1 MEKCNI
7 GGYSMKLTRSLAINE
22 VVNNQQLC
30 EVFLCAPQG
39 GMRKSNRTN
48 TLTLI
53 SDKTKLYDDKI
64 VDDIY
69 HYTGMGQS
77 GDQKMSGQNLT
88 LAESD
93 SNGVEIHFFEVMKPR
108 EYTYRGQVE
117 LAGEPYQGQ
126 QKDQDGR
133 QRIVWIFPL
142 RLIDSKAKFTKLP
155 SVMEDNQELQEEFKE
170 IQQVENL
177 PISRTE
183 KERLIKSRIGQGK
196 FKKLLVK
203 RECKCAL
210 CGVTDS
216 RVLIASHIKPWSVS
230 TNAER
235 LDVNNG
241 LLLCPNHDALF
252 DKHLI
257 SFDLDGK
264 IVISQSLDEID
275 RVFLNVN
282 DGLRVN
288 LNEEQW
294 SYMEEHNQNLIK

>member
-1 MEKCNI
+1 MT
-7 GGYSMKLTRSLAINE
+7 LTRSLAINE

-133 QRIVWIFPL
+133 QRLVWIFPL

>member
-1 MEKCNI
+1 MT
-7 GGYSMKLTRSLAINE
+7 MTRSLAINE

-39 GMRKSNRTN
+39 GMRKSNSTN

-53 SDKTKLYDDKI
+53 SDKKKLYDDK
-64 VDDIY
+64 VEDDIY

-77 GDQKMSGQNLT
+77 GDQKMSGQNFT

-117 LAGEPYQGQ
+117 LAGEPYQDQ

-133 QRIVWIFPL
+133 QRLVWIFPL
-142 RLIDSKAKFTKLP
+142 RLMDSKAKFSKLP
-155 SVMEDNQELQEEFKE
+155 SATHDKQELQEEFRGV
-170 IQQVENL
+170 QQVENL
-177 PISRTE
+177 PISQTE

-196 FKKLLVK
+196 FKKLLIE

-210 CGVTDS
+210 CGVSDP
-216 RVLIASHIKPWSVS
+216 RVLIASHIKPWSAS
-230 TNAER
+230 TNEER

-257 SFDLDGK
+257 SFDLNGK
-264 IVISQSLDEID
+264 IVISHSLDETA

-282 DGLRVN
+282 DALRVM
-288 LNEEQW
+288 LNEKQL
-294 SYMEEHNQNLIK
+294 SYMEGHYQNLINAIKIQ

>member
-1 MEKCNI
+1 M
-7 GGYSMKLTRSLAINE
+7 MMTRPLAINE

-53 SDKTKLYDDKI
+53 SDKTKLYDDR
-64 VDDIY
+64 VEGEIY
-69 HYTGMGQS
+69 HYTGMGQT

-93 SNGVEIHFFEVMKPR
+93 QNGVEIHFFEVMKQR

-117 LAGEPYQGQ
+117 LEGAPYQGQ

-133 QRIVWIFPL
+133 QRLVWIFPL
-142 RLIDSKAKFTKLP
+142 RLQDSNAKFTKI
-155 SVMEDNQELQEEFKE
+155 SSTKNDKQELQDEFKE

-177 PISRTE
+177 SISTTE

-196 FKKLLVK
+196 FKKLLLE

-210 CGVTDS
+210 CGVTDP
-216 RVLIASHIKPWSVS
+216 RVLIASHIKPWSES
-230 TNAER
+230 TNEER

-257 SFDLDGK
+257 SFDERGK
-264 IVISQSLDEID
+264 IVISETLNETV
-275 RVFLNVN
+275 RVF
-282 DGLRVN
+282 VN
-288 LNEEQW
+288 LNDRMQVSLTAEQLN
-294 SYMEEHNQNLIK
+294 YMKDHLKQLN

>member
-1 MEKCNI
+1 MT
-7 GGYSMKLTRSLAINE
+7 LTRLLAINE

-53 SDKTKLYDDKI
+53 SDKTKLYEDKV

-93 SNGVEIHFFEVMKPR
+93 RNGVEIHFFEVMKPR

-117 LAGEPYQGQ
+117 LAGEPYQDQ
-126 QKDQDGR
+126 QKDQDGK
-133 QRIVWIFPL
+133 QRLVWVFPL
-142 RLIDSKAKFTKLP
+142 RLKDSKAKFTKLP
-155 SVMEDNQELQEEFKE
+155 SPANDKQELQEELNGIK
-170 IQQVENL
+170 QVENL
-177 PISRTE
+177 PIDQTE

-196 FKKLLVK
+196 FKKLLMEC
-203 RECKCAL
+203 ECKCAL
-210 CGVTDS
+210 CGVTDP
-216 RVLIASHIKPWSVS
+216 RVLIASHIKPWSAS
-230 TNAER
+230 TNEER

-257 SFDLDGK
+257 SFDSQGK
-264 IVISQSLDEID
+264 IILSPSLDETA
-275 RVFLNVN
+275 RLFLNVH
-282 DGLRVN
+282 DELRVK
-288 LNEEQW
+288 LNEKQL
-294 SYMEEHNQNLIK
+294 SYMKGHSEQLKY

>member
-1 MEKCNI
+1 MT
-7 GGYSMKLTRSLAINE
+7 MTRPLAINE

-53 SDKTKLYDDKI
+53 SDKTKLYDDKV

-93 SNGVEIHFFEVMKPR
+93 SNGVEIHFLEVMKPR
-108 EYTYRGQVE
+108 EYTYLGQVE
-117 LAGEPYQGQ
+117 LAGEPYQDQ

-133 QRIVWIFPL
+133 QRLVWIFPL
-142 RLIDSKAKFTKLP
+142 RLIDSKAKFAKL
-155 SVMEDNQELQEEFKE
+155 SSATDDKQELQEEFKE
-170 IQQVENL
+170 IQQFENL
-177 PISRTE
+177 PILQTE

-196 FKKLLVK
+196 FKKLLIE

-210 CGVTDS
+210 CGVTDP
-216 RVLIASHIKPWSVS
+216 RVLIASHIKPWSAS
-230 TNAER
+230 TNEER

-257 SFDLDGK
+257 SFDLQGK
-264 IVISQSLDEID
+264 IAISQTLDETA
-275 RVFLNVN
+275 RAFLNVN
-282 DGLRVN
+282 GELRVK
-288 LNEEQW
+288 LNEKQL
-294 SYMEEHNQNLIK
+294 SYMDGHYQNLM

>member
-1 MEKCNI
+1 
-7 GGYSMKLTRSLAINE
+7 
-22 VVNNQQLC
+22 
-30 EVFLCAPQG
+30 
-39 GMRKSNRTN
+39 
-48 TLTLI
+48 
-53 SDKTKLYDDKI
+53 
-64 VDDIY
+64 
-69 HYTGMGQS
+69 
-77 GDQKMSGQNLT
+77 
-88 LAESD
+88 
-93 SNGVEIHFFEVMKPR
+93 
-108 EYTYRGQVE
+108 
-117 LAGEPYQGQ
+117 
-126 QKDQDGR
+126 
-133 QRIVWIFPL
+133 
-142 RLIDSKAKFTKLP
+142 
-155 SVMEDNQELQEEFKE
+155 MEDNQELQEEFKE

>member
-1 MEKCNI
+1 MT
-7 GGYSMKLTRSLAINE
+7 MTRPLAINE
-22 VVNNQQLC
+22 VINNQQLC

-53 SDKTKLYDDKI
+53 SDKTKLYDDK
-64 VDDIY
+64 VEGDIY

-93 SNGVEIHFFEVMKPR
+93 NNGVKVHFFEVMKPR

-133 QRIVWIFPL
+133 ERLVWIFPL
-142 RLIDSKAKFTKLP
+142 RLKDSKAKFTKLT
-155 SVMEDNQELQEEFKE
+155 SAMNDKQELQEEFKE
-170 IQQVENL
+170 IVEVDNL
-177 PISRTE
+177 PIPQTE
-183 KERLIKSRIGQGK
+183 KERLIKGRIGQGK
-196 FKKLLVK
+196 FKEFLIE

-210 CGVTDS
+210 CGVTNP

-230 TNAER
+230 TNEER

-252 DKHLI
+252 DKNLI
-257 SFDLDGK
+257 SFDLQGK
-264 IVISQSLDEID
+264 IVISQTLDETA
-275 RVFLNVN
+275 RMFLNVHN
-282 DGLRVN
+282 GLRVK
-288 LNEEQW
+288 LNDMQLR
-294 SYMEEHNQNLIK
+294 YMKEHYQKFNLINDKK

>member
-1 MEKCNI
+1 MT
-7 GGYSMKLTRSLAINE
+7 MTRPLAINE

-53 SDKTKLYDDKI
+53 SDKTKLYDDR
-64 VDDIY
+64 VDGEIY
-69 HYTGMGQS
+69 HYTGMGQN
-77 GDQKMSGQNLT
+77 GNQKMSGQNLT

-93 SNGVEIHFFEVMKPR
+93 QNGVEIHFFEVMKQK

-117 LAGEPYQGQ
+117 LAGAPYQDQ
-126 QKDQDGR
+126 QKGQNGS
-133 QRIVWIFPL
+133 QRLVWIFPL
-142 RLIDSKAKFTKLP
+142 RLKDSNVKFTKL
-155 SVMEDNQELQEEFKE
+155 SSIKNDKQELQDEFEE
-170 IQQVENL
+170 IQQVEKL
-177 PISRTE
+177 SISTTE

-196 FKKLLVK
+196 FKKLLLE

-210 CGVTDS
+210 CGVTDP
-216 RVLIASHIKPWSVS
+216 RVLIASHIKPWSES
-230 TNAER
+230 TNEER

-257 SFDLDGK
+257 SFDGLGK
-264 IVISQSLDEID
+264 IVISETLNETV
-275 RVFLNVN
+275 RVFMNLN
-282 DGLRVN
+282 DGMKVSLTAKQ
-288 LNEEQW
+288 LN
-294 SYMEEHNQNLIK
+294 YMKDHLKQLN

>member
-1 MEKCNI
+1 MNNI
-7 GGYSMKLTRSLAINE
+7 FGGYSMAMTRLLAINE

-53 SDKTKLYDDKI
+53 SDKTKLYDDKV

-88 LAESD
+88 LAESGG
-93 SNGVEIHFFEVMKPR
+93 NGVEIHFFEVMKPR

-117 LAGEPYQGQ
+117 LAGEPYRGQ

-133 QRIVWIFPL
+133 QRLVWIFPL
-142 RLIDSKAKFTKLP
+142 RLMDHKAKFTKP
-155 SVMEDNQELQEEFKE
+155 SSATNDKQELKEELKG

-177 PISRTE
+177 PITQTE
-183 KERLIKSRIGQGK
+183 KERLIKARIGQGK
-196 FKKLLVK
+196 FKKLLIE

-210 CGVTDS
+210 CGVTDP
-216 RVLIASHIKPWSVS
+216 RVLIASHIKPWRAS
-230 TNAER
+230 TNEER

-241 LLLCPNHDALF
+241 LLLCPNHDALL
-252 DKHLI
+252 DKQLI
-257 SFDLDGK
+257 SFDVQGK
-264 IVISQSLDEID
+264 IVISQTLDEAARI
-275 RVFLNVN
+275 FMNVN
-282 DGLRVN
+282 EGLRVE
-288 LNEEQW
+288 LTEKQLG
-294 SYMEEHNQNLIK
+294 YMEYHHQNLI

>member
-1 MEKCNI
+1 M
-7 GGYSMKLTRSLAINE
+7 SMTRALAINE

-53 SDKTKLYDDKI
+53 SDKTKLYDDR
-64 VDDIY
+64 VDGDIY

-77 GDQKMSGQNLT
+77 GDQKMAGQNLT

-93 SNGVEIHFFEVMKPR
+93 RNGVEIHFFEVMRPR
-108 EYTYRGQVE
+108 EYTYLGKVE
-117 LAGEPYQGQ
+117 LEGEPYQDR

-133 QRIVWIFPL
+133 QRLVWIFPL
-142 RLIDSKAKFTKLP
+142 RLKTSNAKFTKLP
-155 SVMEDNQELQEEFKE
+155 SATNDMHELQEEIE
-170 IQQVENL
+170 GIQQVENL
-177 PISRTE
+177 LITQTE
-183 KERLIKSRIGQGK
+183 KERFIKARIGQGK
-196 FKKLLVK
+196 FKKLLIK

-210 CGVTDS
+210 CGVTDP
-216 RVLIASHIKPWSVS
+216 RVLIASHIKPWSAS
-230 TNAER
+230 SNEER

-252 DKHLI
+252 DKQLI
-257 SFDLDGK
+257 SFDFNGK
-264 IVISQSLDEID
+264 IVISQTLDETA

-282 DGLRVN
+282 DELRVK
-288 LNEEQW
+288 LNEKQLG
-294 SYMEEHNQNLIK
+294 YMNGHQQNLI

>member
-1 MEKCNI
+1 MT
-7 GGYSMKLTRSLAINE
+7 MTRPLAINE

-53 SDKTKLYDDKI
+53 SDKTKLYDDR
-64 VDDIY
+64 VDGEIY
-69 HYTGMGQS
+69 HYTGMGQT

-93 SNGVEIHFFEVMKPR
+93 QNGVEIHFFEVMKQR

-117 LAGEPYQGQ
+117 LAGAPYQDQ
-126 QKDQDGR
+126 QKGQDER
-133 QRIVWIFPL
+133 QRLVWIFPL
-142 RLIDSKAKFTKLP
+142 RLKDSNVKFTKL
-155 SVMEDNQELQEEFKE
+155 SSTTNGKQELQDEFKE
-170 IQQVENL
+170 IQQVGNL
-177 PISRTE
+177 PISITE

-196 FKKLLVK
+196 FKKLLLE

-210 CGVTDS
+210 CGVTDP
-216 RVLIASHIKPWSVS
+216 RVLIASHIKPWSES
-230 TNAER
+230 TNEER

-257 SFDLDGK
+257 SFDERGK
-264 IVISQSLDEID
+264 IVISETLNETV
-275 RVFLNVN
+275 RVFMNLN
-282 DGLRVN
+282 DGMQVSLTAKQ
-288 LNEEQW
+288 L
-294 SYMEEHNQNLIK
+294 SYMKDHLKQLN